1 MTDITLKFPRFFVT
15 APGPCP
21 YLANKQERKLFTEL
35 NGDTAA
41 GYLEALSQ
49 AGFRRSQN
57 VAYRPSCE
65 GCVACV
71 SVRVRAYDFMPSATM
86 RRIIR
91 RNADIDV
98 YACEAWSTEEQYAL
112 LKDYL
117 TDRHPVGGMSNM
129 DQFDYADMVE
139 RSPVD
144 TVVYE
149 YRETANADGTL
160 GRLIGVCITDTLSDG
175 LSMVYSFY
183 DPTLTKRGLGTFIIL
198 DHLLRAVMENKPY
211 VYLGYWVKG
220 SQKMG
225 YKTRFQPLEILAASG
240 WQDHAVGM

>member
-1 MTDITLKFPRFFVT
+1 MTDLTLKLPRFFVT

-21 YLANKQERKLFTEL
+21 YLANKQERKVFTEL
-35 NGDTAA
+35 RGNDAS

-65 GCVACV
+65 NCAACV
-71 SVRVRAYDFMPSATM
+71 SVRVRAQEFIPSASM
-86 RRIIR
+86 RRLIR

-98 YACEAWSTEEQYAL
+98 YACELWSTDEQYAL
-112 LKDYL
+112 LKYYL
-117 TDRHPVGGMSNM
+117 ADRHPLGGMSNM

-139 RSPVD
+139 RSPVN
-144 TVVYE
+144 TTVYE
-149 YRETANADGTL
+149 YREPADADGKI
-160 GRLIGVCITDTLSDG
+160 GRLIGVCITDSLSDG

-183 DPTLTKRGLGTFIIL
+183 DTSLVKRGLGTYIIL
-198 DHLLRAVMENKPY
+198 DHLLRAVMEEKPY

-220 SQKMG
+220 SPKMG
-225 YKTRFQPLEILAASG
+225 YKTRFQPLEILTATG
-240 WQDHAVGM
+240 WQDHSTGM

>member
-1 MTDITLKFPRFFVT
+1 MTDLALKFPRFFVT

-21 YLANKQERKLFTEL
+21 YLAGKQERKLFTEL
-35 NGDTAA
+35 NADNAS

-57 VAYRPSCE
+57 VAYRPSCD
-65 GCVACV
+65 GCVACI
-71 SVRVRAYDFMPSATM
+71 SVRVRATEFMPGASM
-86 RRIIR
+86 RRLIR

-112 LKDYL
+112 LKVYL
-117 TDRHPVGGMSNM
+117 ADRHPKGGMSNM

-149 YRETANADGTL
+149 YRESAQPDGTV
-160 GRLIGVCITDTLSDG
+160 GRLIGVCITDALSDG

-183 DPTLTKRGLGTFIIL
+183 DTALTRRGLGTYIIL
-198 DHLLRAVMENKPY
+198 DHLLRAVMEDKPY

-220 SQKMG
+220 SHKMG
-225 YKTRFQPLEILAASG
+225 YKTRFQPLEILTATG
-240 WQDHAVGM
+240 WKDHSVGM